1 MTNHHHDHDKKLAT
15 QNYNKNGASDNDA
28 AIRVFCSSEKWQQ

>member
-15 QNYNKNGASDNDA
+15 WNHNKNGASDNDA
-28 AIRVFCSSEKWQQ
+28 AIRVLLQQ